1 MSVQGTVT
9 VLVVDDHEITRRGL
23 VVLLETLPGIKV
35 IGEAADGQAAIA
47 TALELQPMVTLMDI
61 GLPGCDGIEATR
73 QIKQSM
79 PALRALMFT
88 SHDQDTDIF
97 ASLAAG
103 ADGYCL
109 KDISAGNLEIAIKTV
124 AGGGA
129 WLDPGIARRVLR
141 ACGHVGPVEPPAA
154 RGRGHDNP
162 FSLSPRELEVL
173 GAIVDG
179 QSNHEIAEQFG
190 LSEDTVKTHVRR
202 ILDKL
207 RVSDR
212 TEAAVKAIRH
222 GIF

>member
-1 MSVQGTVT
+1 MKTVK

-23 VVLLETLPGIKV
+23 AVLLSTLPGIKV
-35 IGEAADGQAAIA
+35 VGEAADGQAAV
-47 TALELQPMVTLMDI
+47 TSALTLRPTVILMDI
-61 GLPGCDGIEATR
+61 GLPVCDGIEATR
-73 QIKQSM
+73 QIKKGV
-79 PALRALMFT
+79 PETRTLMFT

-109 KDISAGNLEIAIKTV
+109 KDISAYNLEIAIKTV
-124 AGGGA
+124 ATGGA

-141 ACGHVGPVEPPAA
+141 ACGHAA
-154 RGRGHDNP
+154 ASETTAVRVSAENT
-162 FSLSPRELEVL
+162 FNLSPRELDVL

-179 QSNHEIAEQFG
+179 NSNHEIANHFG

-212 TEAAVKAIRH
+212 TEAAVKAIRY